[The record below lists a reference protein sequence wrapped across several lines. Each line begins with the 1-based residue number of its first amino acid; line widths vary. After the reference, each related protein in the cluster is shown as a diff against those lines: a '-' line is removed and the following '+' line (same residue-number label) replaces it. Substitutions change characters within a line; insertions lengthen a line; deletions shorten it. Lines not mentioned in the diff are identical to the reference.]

1 MTPPTTAVAP
11 MGERAEREAL
21 AEHARARLEASV
33 DAVLG
38 ERYRPEPGTRPDPY
52 DGGLVVSSFGLLERC
67 ARRAAV
73 PAQDYV
79 DTVATTRRR
88 IGLAALRRLEDDA
101 SPAQDL
107 PSAVTEVIEER
118 TSLSRS
124 LADWLEGLDR
134 AGRAA
139 VAASATAWASA
150 VLRIV
155 GRVPGTRWAD
165 ASASPKVDLPDRLV
179 RLTASHDAERGGLA
193 TGERLLLVADSSG
206 GARDRLRVG
215 YLALVRSLGRRQA
228 PVRVTLLAPSRGE
241 RTAVV
246 VDEAL
251 LSLAVDRVAEHL
263 AALAQGEHAPA
274 STGPWCSYCHLLEL
288 CDEGRARLASVTA
301 PGA

>member
-1 MTPPTTAVAP
+1 

-21 AEHARARLEASV
+21 AEHARARLEAST

-38 ERYRPEPGTRPDPY
+38 ERYRPEPGTRADPY
-52 DGGLVVSSFGLLERC
+52 DGGLVVSGFGLLERC

-79 DTVATTRRR
+79 DTAATARRR
-88 IGLAALRRLEDDA
+88 IGLAALRRLDDEA
-101 SPAQDL
+101 SPARDL
-107 PSAVTEVIEER
+107 ASAVAEVVEER
-118 TSLSRS
+118 TSVSRS

-139 VAASATAWASA
+139 VEAAALAWSSS

-155 GRVPGTRWAD
+155 GRAPGTRWAD
-165 ASASPKVDLPDRLV
+165 PSASSKVDLPDRLV
-179 RLTASHDAERGGLA
+179 RLTASHDAARGGPA

-206 GARDRLRVG
+206 GARDRLRAG
-215 YLALVRSLGRRQA
+215 HLALVRSLGMRQT

-241 RTAVV
+241 RTTVV

-263 AALAQGEHAPA
+263 AALTLGEHAPA
-274 STGPWCSYCHLLEL
+274 TPGPWCTRCHLLEL
-288 CDEGRARLASVTA
+288 CDEGRARLASVAA
-301 PGA
+301 PGP